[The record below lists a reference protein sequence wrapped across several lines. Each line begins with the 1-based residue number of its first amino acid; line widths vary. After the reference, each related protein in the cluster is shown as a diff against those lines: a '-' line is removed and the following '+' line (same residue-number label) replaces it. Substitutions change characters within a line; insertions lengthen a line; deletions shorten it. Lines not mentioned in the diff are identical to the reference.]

1 MDLHNPT
8 LQGPALCSPLR
19 DRGLQGLD
27 RGKGLQGHSP
37 LPQLLRSPLPHVLSL
52 LTKFYTPGTE
62 ISKKK
67 MKIIRKK
74 RRKKKKL
81 KAKEQI
87 SVSAQMKFRI

>member
-1 MDLHNPT
+1 M
-8 LQGPALCSPLR
+8 
-19 DRGLQGLD
+19 
-27 RGKGLQGHSP
+27 
-37 LPQLLRSPLPHVLSL
+37 
-52 LTKFYTPGTE
+52 LTIIPGNE

-87 SVSAQMKFRI
+87 SVSALRG

>member
-1 MDLHNPT
+1 M
-8 LQGPALCSPLR
+8 
-19 DRGLQGLD
+19 
-27 RGKGLQGHSP
+27 
-37 LPQLLRSPLPHVLSL
+37 
-52 LTKFYTPGTE
+52 LTIIPGTE

-87 SVSAQMKFRI
+87 SVSALRG